1 MGRGAYINGR
11 YVANATKGGNKGG
24 GRGRDATGRSV
35 GWAGEDGERK
45 EWQRKPG
52 DEDTELERKFDVD
65 ILTPGETR
73 RGYLFN
79 VKTTRHY
86 DEGGRALSG
95 LLLYFFQRDGRTFR
109 CTFLYRGGIRSSFW
123 GIPHPAARPSHPVM
137 AWISSAVTSYG
148 RTAEPSQAWPV
159 AEEDLNLQ
167 AVKQLKKTFVF
178 CGILTFASIALGFLG
193 RSLDSPWKELV
204 MTSGFA
210 LIPMMVW
217 MSICR
222 SLPRLQTTERVEQRV
237 WAPALF
243 KELDELKFMSVQ
255 VTARRPAPSVKIL
268 GEAELPA
275 HAEPRASNVRSS
287 VVGTSCSCCLGEFQ
301 QEDSVA
307 VLYCGHV
314 FCELCIAQW
323 SVSGHALARKCPVC
337 LETMRDILQQ
347 RFEQEGVVASIV
359 EKEDL
364 ALEDHLV
371 GRKRGLVKLSFQN
384 TEGMNRARMNL
395 FQEMRGKRR
404 DAGHELPESD
414 PAVVRE
420 ECRGK
425 SGGSCALANGQE
437 ELHFI
442 MKPLRGDAFD
452 IGSYIHSMSPPIE
465 KMDSSL
471 NQLVNVR
478 HLSLSTNC
486 IDKMISL
493 PALKNIEILSLGRNL
508 IKKISGL
515 EEIGST
521 LRELWISYN
530 QISTLDGLA
539 PCVKLTT
546 LFISNNKIKD
556 WPELDKLQANQ
567 DLSNLMVFGNPIY
580 EGLTRKQARPKVL
593 EHLPKIATLDG
604 ELLTGDDDDGGEEAE

>member
-1 MGRGAYINGR
+1 
-11 YVANATKGGNKGG
+11 
-24 GRGRDATGRSV
+24 
-35 GWAGEDGERK
+35 
-45 EWQRKPG
+45 
-52 DEDTELERKFDVD
+52 
-65 ILTPGETR
+65 
-73 RGYLFN
+73 
-79 VKTTRHY
+79 
-86 DEGGRALSG
+86 
-95 LLLYFFQRDGRTFR
+95 
-109 CTFLYRGGIRSSFW
+109 
-123 GIPHPAARPSHPVM
+123 M
-137 AWISSAVTSYG
+137 AWISSAVTTYG

-337 LETMRDILQQ
+337 RRSFVRLTPYFFVQTKRSGSGLETMRDILQQ

-395 FQEMRGKRR
+395 FQEMRGKRTPNSP
-404 DAGHELPESD
+404 LPCHL
-414 PAVVRE
+414 P
-420 ECRGK
+420 
-425 SGGSCALANGQE
+425 ALARAMPGTNCQKAIQLWSEKNAGGNPE
-437 ELHFI
+437 EAEVVKL
-442 MKPLRGDAFD
+442 LC
-452 IGSYIHSMSPPIE
+452 MSPPIE